1 MLTLLSEGRRHVEIC
16 IALGITERSFKR
28 ALDKIRERAN
38 VESSGVALLYERALR
53 RNAEAERAA
62 VEARF
67 HALMDGSFQA
77 ILVVEGRSGLIRQ
90 VNENASRMF
99 GYPKSELIGMK
110 VESLVPSEQRQ
121 VHDAYRIGFLRSA
134 RKREMGYH
142 PPIIAVRKD
151 GSGVEIEIGLTATP
165 ENDDVMVVCEAFE
178 SGSPARG
185 EPRESHLRK

>member
-178 SGSPARG
+178 SGSPAWG